1 MDDVQGTLL
10 PSQRS
15 AVYPSMV
22 ARCAYMVARVLHS
35 THDCIY
41 VQSMFI
47 CLVTV
52 CCAYVVNMTRTFLAR
67 MPVHSSSPK
76 LAMHRRTSSSL
87 GGSLE
92 RHNTC
97 RQK

>member
-1 MDDVQGTLL
+1 
-10 PSQRS
+10 
-15 AVYPSMV
+15 
-22 ARCAYMVARVLHS
+22 
-35 THDCIY
+35 
-41 VQSMFI
+41 
-47 CLVTV
+47 
-52 CCAYVVNMTRTFLAR
+52 